1 MAKEG
6 APVRIDLKDEAAARE
21 AAEKNE
27 PIAPNMIRGVTVEIG
42 GRTIPLLYNMRV
54 QLQIEEELGMDF
66 SEINEKL
73 KGKKNTRTV
82 ISMILLMGNA
92 GLKKAGQAPDLT
104 EDWLIDHIKPG
115 YTTSYRIA
123 AMGAVTAGWFME
135 TDTKDDTEQDDI
147 LAEIRKKNGNTD

>member
-1 MAKEG
+1 MAKEE

-104 EDWLIDHIKPG
+104 EDWMIDHIKPG
-115 YTTSYRIA
+115 FTTTYRIA
-123 AMGAVTAGWFME
+123 VMAAVTAGWFME
-135 TDTKDDTEQDDI
+135 TETKDDTEQDDI